1 MNDTRKEKDMKS
13 VIEKIE
19 RGLRAY
25 GEKGH
30 FRCVHDEDKPFTVTV
45 YKDGEMYGIWDID
58 KETFVA

>member
-1 MNDTRKEKDMKS
+1 MKS
-13 VIEKIE
+13 VIEKIA

-30 FRCVHDEDKPFTVTV
+30 FRCVHDKPFTVTV
-45 YKDGEMYGIWDID
+45 YKDGEMYGIWDIG